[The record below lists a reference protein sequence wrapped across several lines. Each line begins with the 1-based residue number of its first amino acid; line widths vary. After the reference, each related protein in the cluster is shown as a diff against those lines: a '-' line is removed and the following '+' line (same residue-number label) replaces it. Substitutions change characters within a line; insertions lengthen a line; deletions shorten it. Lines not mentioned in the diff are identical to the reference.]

1 MSAQRPRPSLRSAL
15 TRIVYAGAGVAMEKM
30 EQCDGCRRMF
40 SLRGVEL
47 VGKQIL
53 CADCAPAEF
62 MAPLHPHLPVHPPL
76 RGARAG
82 TRL

>member
-1 MSAQRPRPSLRSAL
+1 MSATRPRPSLRYAL
-15 TRIVYAGAGVAMEKM
+15 SRIVSAGVAMEQM
-30 EQCDGCRRMF
+30 EQCDGCRRLF

-53 CADCAPAEF
+53 CADCAPSEF
-62 MAPLHPHLPVHPPL
+62 TAPMHPHLPAHPPL
-76 RGARAG
+76 PSGRSG

>member
-1 MSAQRPRPSLRSAL
+1 MSAIRPRPSLRSAL

-30 EQCDGCRRMF
+30 EQCDGCRRLF

-53 CADCAPAEF
+53 CADCAPSEF
-62 MAPLHPHLPVHPPL
+62 TAPMHPHLPPHPRL
-76 RGARAG
+76 RGGHADAQV
-82 TRL
+82 

>member
-1 MSAQRPRPSLRSAL
+1 MSAQRPKPSLRSTLARL
-15 TRIVYAGAGVAMEKM
+15 VYAGTGAAMEKL
-30 EQCDGCRRMF
+30 EQCDGCRRTF

-62 MAPLHPHLPVHPPL
+62 NAPMHPHLPAHPHI
-76 RGARAG
+76 RAM
-82 TRL
+82 RPNPQA

>member
-1 MSAQRPRPSLRSAL
+1 MSATRPRSSLRSAL
-15 TRIVYAGAGVAMEKM
+15 TRLVYAGQAMEQM

-47 VGKQIL
+47 IGKQIL

-62 MAPLHPHLPVHPPL
+62 TAPLHPHLPPHPRL
-76 RGARAG
+76 RGGHADAQV
-82 TRL
+82 